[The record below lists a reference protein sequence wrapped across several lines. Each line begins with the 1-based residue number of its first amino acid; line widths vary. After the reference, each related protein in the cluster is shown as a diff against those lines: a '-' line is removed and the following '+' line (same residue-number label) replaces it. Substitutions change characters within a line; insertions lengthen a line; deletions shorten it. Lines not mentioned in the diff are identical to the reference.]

1 MNLLAGLIV
10 FSALGAWL
18 SARQRAAS
26 AALTFGVIG
35 AVLFCPTPLGAGPPA
50 LINGIVT
57 GTAGVGAELVDGQP
71 QDAAAKDDAD
81 EGDDAKREP
90 AKSAGGAR

>member
-26 AALTFGVIG
+26 AALAFGVIG
-35 AVLFCPTPLGAGPPA
+35 AVLFCATPLGAGLPV
-50 LINGIVT
+50 LVNGIVT
-57 GTAGVGAELVDGQP
+57 GTAGAGAELVDKQP
-71 QDAAAKDDAD
+71 SQAKH
-81 EGDDAKREP
+81 ETNKQV
-90 AKSAGGAR
+90 GGVR